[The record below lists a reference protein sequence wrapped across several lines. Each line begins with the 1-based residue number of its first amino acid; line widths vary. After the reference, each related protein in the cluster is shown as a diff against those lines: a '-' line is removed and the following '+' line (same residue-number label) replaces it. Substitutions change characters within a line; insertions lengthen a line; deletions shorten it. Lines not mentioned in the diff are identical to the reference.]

1 MQRCRVRCRK
11 SKEQCLRRPGADL
24 APDILDQ
31 FNSFSHRPLACLH
44 DVHSLSDLKDLGY
57 ITIRYIRS

>member
-24 APDILDQ
+24 APDILGQ
-31 FNSFSHRPLACLH
+31 FNSFPQRPLH
-44 DVHSLSDLKDLGY
+44 DVHSLSALKDLGY
-57 ITIRYIRS
+57 VTI